1 MIDRAIQV
9 STSQRITHIRLQ
21 SYRLSAML
29 ILSHISYAVSYACTD
44 RPSARVNPITVSLD
58 DISEQDE
65 VTGTVVR
72 VSNYGVFID
81 IGAGVD
87 AFLHRRKMKV
97 RMSLYFCCRT
107 AFYSSFFAFRELT
120 DFFTLLHP
128 D

>member
-1 MIDRAIQV
+1 
-9 STSQRITHIRLQ
+9 
-21 SYRLSAML
+21 
-29 ILSHISYAVSYACTD
+29 
-44 RPSARVNPITVSLD
+44 VNPITVSLD

-97 RMSLYFCCRT
+97 N
-107 AFYSSFFAFRELT
+107 
-120 DFFTLLHP
+120 
-128 D
+128 